1 MKIREG
7 FILRDVADKTFVVAV
22 GDLSKTFTGV
32 ITLNETGKAIWQ
44 LLASGATEEM
54 VVDKLVEDFEDA
66 QREIVE
72 KDVKIFIEQLKGDGI
87 LEG

>member
-22 GDLSKTFTGV
+22 GELSKTFTGI
-32 ITLNETGKAIWQ
+32 ITLNETGKFIWQ
-44 LLASGATEEM
+44 LLEKDASEEEI
-54 VVDKLVEDFEDA
+54 VEKLIEECEDA

-72 KDVKIFIEQLKGDGI
+72 KDVKAFIEQLKGDNI
-87 LEG
+87 LE